1 MEISQEQKKE
11 FKENCRYIN
20 NKELNTYLNYLVKL
34 ERREVENSL
43 SFYKTYLED
52 LYSMLKR
59 LDYQNIE
66 TEDLLKICELRD
78 KIYILQELLKTKE

>member
-1 MEISQEQKKE
+1 MEIISEKKKE
-11 FKENCRYIN
+11 FKENCRYLTD
-20 NKELNTYLNYLVKL
+20 KKLTAYLNYLTKI

-66 TEDLLKICELRD
+66 TEDFLKICELRD
-78 KIYILQELLKTKE
+78 KIYILQELLK